1 LHKRILIYKLNFPNN
16 TFFMKI
22 SNRYFALSLLI
33 FSSALSHAALQNGKF
48 EVAITKGQSSLI
60 NPQSIKEPVVKGKLF
75 EQGYKVETN
84 KDSTVELSL
93 SNGSTILVNPETLL
107 EVRVFRQVASNLIVE
122 GAYQKLDKEPSPS
135 VVEVFVIKGKI
146 IGEVRKLNPQSSFT
160 IKSPA
165 GVARIRGTVYSVEYS
180 RNESTRTGN
189 MEVACVKGSVEVT
202 VNGSDSGSQAVEPG
216 KKMNAQTPLVDDATG
231 PIPAVPVKIVIPAV
245 VSNSPQ
251 LSLPSTEGLVV
262 GGEIKAPGVPSGV
275 KVVSIEDGKITFSE
289 PITLAAGTEIVIE
302 PPAGATYQ
310 PSKEKEKEKKTT
322 VTEPSIGSNKI
333 KMASVAGL
341 EPGMKIR
348 AEGFPDDVVV
358 VSVDTTAGTVTLSV
372 PVTVSAGT
380 QVSTVVEKEKK
391 TKATEPV
398 ISKNVIKL
406 DSVLGLEPGM
416 KVSAEGFPDDVAIVS
431 VDSDARLVTLSAL
444 VTVKVGTLVSTQLDG
459 PSLPPPTLSAPTIT
473 FSKLGPDEVKT
484 IADDL
489 SKGTSLPTTL
499 KDEVRTIADKT
510 LPVVP
515 TNSKDGTTTE
525 KTDAPTETT
534 TTTPT
539 NNGGS
544 TGTGGVNSV
553 MDAINKTIQET
564 IEKDNQ
570 KNPSPTQ

>member
-1 LHKRILIYKLNFPNN
+1 
-16 TFFMKI
+16 MKI
-22 SNRYFALSLLI
+22 YNRYFALSLLI
-33 FSSALSHAALQNGKF
+33 FSSALCQAALQNGKF

-84 KDSTVELSL
+84 KDSSVELCL
-93 SNGSTILVNPETLL
+93 SNGSTILVNPDTLL

-202 VNGSDSGSQAVEPG
+202 VNGSDSGSQVVEPG
-216 KKMNAQTPLVDDATG
+216 KKMNAQTPLVDDASG
-231 PIPAVPVKIVIPAV
+231 PVPAVPVKIVIPAAV
-245 VSNSPQ
+245 ANSPQ
-251 LSLPSTEGLVV
+251 LSLASIEGLVV

-289 PITLAAGTEIVIE
+289 PITLAAGTEIVID

-310 PSKEKEKEKKTT
+310 PADDKKKEKKT
-322 VTEPSIGSNKI
+322 I
-333 KMASVAGL
+333 
-341 EPGMKIR
+341 
-348 AEGFPDDVVV
+348 
-358 VSVDTTAGTVTLSV
+358 
-372 PVTVSAGT
+372 
-380 QVSTVVEKEKK
+380 
-391 TKATEPV
+391 ATEPV
-398 ISKNVIKL
+398 IGKNVIKL

-431 VDSDARLVTLSAL
+431 VDSDARLVTLNAL
-444 VTVKVGTLVSTQLDG
+444 VTVKVGTQVSTQLDA
-459 PSLPPPTLSAPTIT
+459 PAPPPPLSAPTIT

-489 SKGTSLPTTL
+489 SKGTSLPSTL
-499 KDEVRTIADKT
+499 KDEVKTIADNT
-510 LPVVP
+510 PPLVP
-515 TNSKDGTTTE
+515 TTSKDGTPTE
-525 KTDAPTETT
+525 KTDSPTETT
-534 TTTPT
+534 NPTT
-539 NNGGS
+539 N
-544 TGTGGVNSV
+544 TGGTNTGNVNSV
-553 MDAINKTIQET
+553 IDAISNTIQQT
-564 IEKDNQ
+564 IERENQ
-570 KNPSPTQ
+570 KNPSPAP

>member
-1 LHKRILIYKLNFPNN
+1 
-16 TFFMKI
+16 MKI

-84 KDSTVELSL
+84 KDSTVELCL
-93 SNGSTILVNPETLL
+93 SNGSTILVNPETLV
-107 EVRVFRQVASNLIVE
+107 EVRTFRQVASNLIVE

-180 RNESTRTGN
+180 RNETTRTGN

-202 VNGSDSGSQAVEPG
+202 INGSDSGPQAVEPG

-231 PIPAVPVKIVIPAV
+231 PIPAVAFKFTLPTVI
-245 VSNSPQ
+245 SNSP
-251 LSLPSTEGLVV
+251 LVSLPSSEGLVV
-262 GGEIKAPGVPSGV
+262 GGEIKAPGIPSGV
-275 KVVSIEDGKITFSE
+275 KVVSVEDGKITFSE
-289 PITLAAGTEIVIE
+289 PITLAAGTEITID

-310 PSKEKEKEKKTT
+310 PSAEKEKSKKTT
-322 VTEPSIGSNKI
+322 VTESIIGKNTI
-333 KMASVAGL
+333 KTADTSSL
-341 EPGMKIR
+341 TPGTKIR
-348 AEGFPDDVVV
+348 VGSDDVTVLSVDPVTGTVVLSGPVSINAGAEISVV
-358 VSVDTTAGTVTLSV
+358 VDT
-372 PVTVSAGT
+372 
-380 QVSTVVEKEKK
+380 
-391 TKATEPV
+391 
-398 ISKNVIKL
+398 
-406 DSVLGLEPGM
+406 
-416 KVSAEGFPDDVAIVS
+416 
-431 VDSDARLVTLSAL
+431 
-444 VTVKVGTLVSTQLDG
+444 
-459 PSLPPPTLSAPTIT
+459 PPAPPITNPITT

-484 IADDL
+484 IANDL
-489 SKGTSLPTTL
+489 SQGTSLPVTL
-499 KDEVRTIADKT
+499 KDEVKTIAENT

-515 TNSKDGTTTE
+515 TTSKDGTPAE
-525 KTDAPTETT
+525 KTGAPTETT

>member
-1 LHKRILIYKLNFPNN
+1 
-16 TFFMKI
+16 MKI
-22 SNRYFALSLLI
+22 YNRYFALSLLI
-33 FSSALSHAALQNGKF
+33 FSSALCQAALQNGKF

-60 NPQSIKEPVVKGKLF
+60 NPQSIREPVVKGKLF

-84 KDSTVELSL
+84 KDSTVELCL
-93 SNGSTILVNPETLL
+93 SNGSTILVNPDTLL
-107 EVRVFRQVASNLIVE
+107 EVRVFRQVSSNLIVE

-231 PIPAVPVKIVIPAV
+231 PIPAVPVKIVIPAA

-251 LSLPSTEGLVV
+251 VSLPSTEGLVV
-262 GGEIKAPGVPSGV
+262 GSEVKAPGVPSGV
-275 KVVSIEDGKITFSE
+275 TVVSVEDGKITFSE
-289 PITLAAGTEIVIE
+289 PITLAAGTEVVIE

-310 PSKEKEKEKKTT
+310 PSDDKKKEKKIT
-322 VTEPSIGSNKI
+322 VTEPVIGKNTI
-333 KMASVAGL
+333 KMASTSGL

-358 VSVDTTAGTVTLSV
+358 VSVDTVAGTVTLSV

-380 QVSTVVEKEKK
+380 QVSTFVEKEKK
-391 TKATEPV
+391 TKSSEPV

-416 KVSAEGFPDDVAIVS
+416 KVSAEGFPEDVAIVS
-431 VDSDARLVTLSAL
+431 VDSDARLVTLSAP
-444 VTVKVGTLVSTQLDG
+444 VTVKVGTLVSTQLDA
-459 PSLPPPTLSAPTIT
+459 PAPPPPLSAPTIT

-515 TNSKDGTTTE
+515 TNSKDGKDETTTE
-525 KTDAPTETT
+525 KTDSPTETT
-534 TTTPT
+534 NT

-544 TGTGGVNSV
+544 SGTGGVKDV

>member
-1 LHKRILIYKLNFPNN
+1 
-16 TFFMKI
+16 M
-22 SNRYFALSLLI
+22 I
-33 FSSALSHAALQNGKF
+33 FSSALCHAALQNGKLQ
-48 EVAITKGQSSLI
+48 VSIIKGQSSLI

-84 KDSTVELSL
+84 KDSTVELCL
-93 SNGSTILVNPETLL
+93 SNGSTILVNPDTLL

-135 VVEVFVIKGKI
+135 VVEIYVIKGKI
-146 IGEVRKLNPQSSFT
+146 VGEARKLNPQSSFT

-165 GVARIRGTVYSVEYS
+165 GVARIRGTVFSVEYS

-216 KKMNAQTPLVDDATG
+216 KKMTAQTPLVDSPEDSKRV
-231 PIPAVPVKIVIPAV
+231 PAVPVKVVVPTAV
-245 VSNSPQ
+245 ANSPQ
-251 LSLPSTEGLVV
+251 LSLPSTEGLVA

-275 KVVSIEDGKITFSE
+275 KVVSIVDGQITFSE

-302 PPAGATYQ
+302 PPVGATYE
-310 PSKEKEKEKKTT
+310 PSKEKEKKTT
-322 VTEPSIGSNKI
+322 VIEPVVGKNTI
-333 KMASVAGL
+333 KMASTTGL
-341 EPGMKIR
+341 VPGMKIR

-358 VSVDTTAGTVTLSV
+358 VSVDSSAGTVTLSV

-380 QVSTVVEKEKK
+380 QVSTVAEKEKM
-391 TKATEPV
+391 TKSSEPV
-398 ISKNVIKL
+398 ISNNVIKL

-416 KVSAEGFPDDVAIVS
+416 KVRAEGFPDDVAIVS
-431 VDSDARLVTLSAL
+431 VDSDNRLVTLSER
-444 VTVKVGTLVSTQLDG
+444 VTVKAGVQVSTPLDG
-459 PSLPPPTLSAPTIT
+459 PSLPPPPITNPVIT
-473 FSKLGPDEVKT
+473 FSKLGQEEVKT

-489 SKGTSLPTTL
+489 SKGTSLPTEL
-499 KDEVRTIADKT
+499 KEQVNNIADKT
-510 LPVVP
+510 PPSVP
-515 TNSKDGTTTE
+515 TTPKDGTTPE

-534 TTTPT
+534 PPPT
-539 NNGGS
+539 NTGGS
-544 TGTGGVNSV
+544 NNTGGVNDVIDS
-553 MDAINKTIQET
+553 INKTIQET

>member
-1 LHKRILIYKLNFPNN
+1 
-16 TFFMKI
+16 MKI

-33 FSSALSHAALQNGKF
+33 FSSALCHAALQNGKF
-48 EVAITKGQSSLI
+48 EVLIIKGQSSLI
-60 NPQSIKEPVVKGKLF
+60 NPQSIKEPMVKGKLF

-93 SNGSTILVNPETLL
+93 SNGSTILVNPETLV
-107 EVRVFRQVASNLIVE
+107 EVRTFRQVASNLIVE

-180 RNESTRTGN
+180 RNESARTGN

-231 PIPAVPVKIVIPAV
+231 PILAVPVKIVIPAAV
-245 VSNSPQ
+245 ANSPQ
-251 LSLPSTEGLVV
+251 LSLPSTGGLVV
-262 GGEIKAPGVPSGV
+262 GGEIKAPGIPSGV

-302 PPAGATYQ
+302 PPVGATYE
-310 PSKEKEKEKKTT
+310 PSKVKEKEKKT
-322 VTEPSIGSNKI
+322 I
-333 KMASVAGL
+333 
-341 EPGMKIR
+341 
-348 AEGFPDDVVV
+348 
-358 VSVDTTAGTVTLSV
+358 
-372 PVTVSAGT
+372 
-380 QVSTVVEKEKK
+380 
-391 TKATEPV
+391 ATEPV
-398 ISKNVIKL
+398 IGKNVIKL

-416 KVSAEGFPDDVAIVS
+416 KVSADGFPEDVTITV

-444 VTVKVGTLVSTQLDG
+444 VTVKVGTQVSTQLDG

>member
-1 LHKRILIYKLNFPNN
+1 
-16 TFFMKI
+16 MKI

-33 FSSALSHAALQNGKF
+33 FSSALCHAALQNGKF
-48 EVAITKGQSSLI
+48 EVLIIKGQSSLI
-60 NPQSIKEPVVKGKLF
+60 NPQSIKEPMVKGKLF

-93 SNGSTILVNPETLL
+93 SNGSTILVNPETLV
-107 EVRVFRQVASNLIVE
+107 EVRTFRQVASNLIVE

-135 VVEVFVIKGKI
+135 VVEIYVIKGKI

-180 RNESTRTGN
+180 RNESARTGN

-231 PIPAVPVKIVIPAV
+231 PIPAVAFKFTLPTAI
-245 VSNSPQ
+245 SNSP
-251 LSLPSTEGLVV
+251 LVSLPSSEGLVV
-262 GGEIKAPGVPSGV
+262 GGEIKAPGIPSGV

-289 PITLAAGTEIVIE
+289 SITLAAGTEIVIE
-302 PPAGATYQ
+302 PPVGATYE
-310 PSKEKEKEKKTT
+310 PSKVKEKEKKT
-322 VTEPSIGSNKI
+322 I
-333 KMASVAGL
+333 
-341 EPGMKIR
+341 
-348 AEGFPDDVVV
+348 
-358 VSVDTTAGTVTLSV
+358 
-372 PVTVSAGT
+372 
-380 QVSTVVEKEKK
+380 
-391 TKATEPV
+391 ATEPV
-398 ISKNVIKL
+398 IGKNVIKL

-444 VTVKVGTLVSTQLDG
+444 VTVKVGTQVSTQLDG

-484 IADDL
+484 IANDL
-489 SKGTSLPTTL
+489 SQGTSLPVTL

-515 TNSKDGTTTE
+515 TTSKDGTPNE
-525 KTDAPTETT
+525 KTDSPTETNT
-534 TTTPT
+534 T

-544 TGTGGVNSV
+544 SGTGGVNSV
-553 MDAINKTIQET
+553 IDAISNTIQQT
-564 IEKDNQ
+564 LEKENQ

>member
-48 EVAITKGQSSLI
+48 EVSTIKGQSSLI
-60 NPQSIKEPVVKGKLF
+60 NPQSIKEPMVKGKLF

-84 KDSTVELSL
+84 KDSTVELCL
-93 SNGSTILVNPETLL
+93 SNGSTILVNPETLV
-107 EVRVFRQVASNLIVE
+107 EVRTFRQVASNLIVE

-180 RNESTRTGN
+180 RNESARTGN

-216 KKMNAQTPLVDDATG
+216 KKMNAQTSLVDDATG
-231 PIPAVPVKIVIPAV
+231 RILAVPFKFTLPTAI
-245 VSNSPQ
+245 SNSPQ

-262 GGEIKAPGVPSGV
+262 GGEIKAPGIPSGV

-289 PITLAAGTEIVIE
+289 PITLAAGTEIIIE
-302 PPAGATYQ
+302 PPVGATYE
-310 PSKEKEKEKKTT
+310 PSKVKEKEKKT
-322 VTEPSIGSNKI
+322 I
-333 KMASVAGL
+333 
-341 EPGMKIR
+341 
-348 AEGFPDDVVV
+348 
-358 VSVDTTAGTVTLSV
+358 
-372 PVTVSAGT
+372 
-380 QVSTVVEKEKK
+380 
-391 TKATEPV
+391 ATEPATD
-398 ISKNVIKL
+398 KNVIKL

-416 KVSAEGFPDDVAIVS
+416 KVTADGFPEDVTITV
-431 VDSDARLVTLSAL
+431 VDSDARLVTLSAP
-444 VTVKVGTLVSTQLDG
+444 VTVKVGTQVSTQLDG
-459 PSLPPPTLSAPTIT
+459 PSLPPPPLTAPTIT

-489 SKGTSLPTTL
+489 SKGTSLPSTL
-499 KDEVRTIADKT
+499 KDEVKTIADKT
-510 LPVVP
+510 PPVVP
-515 TNSKDGTTTE
+515 AD
-525 KTDAPTETT
+525 KTDSPTETNT
-534 TTTPT
+534 T

-564 IEKDNQ
+564 IERENQ

>member
-1 LHKRILIYKLNFPNN
+1 
-16 TFFMKI
+16 MKI

-48 EVAITKGQSSLI
+48 EVSIIKGQSSLI

-93 SNGSTILVNPETLL
+93 SNGSTILVNPETLV
-107 EVRVFRQVASNLIVE
+107 EVRTFRQVASNLIVE

-180 RNESTRTGN
+180 RNESARTGN

-202 VNGSDSGSQAVEPG
+202 INGSDSGPQAVEPG
-216 KKMNAQTPLVDDATG
+216 KKMNAQTPLVDEASG
-231 PIPAVPVKIVIPAV
+231 PIPAVPVKVVIPAAV
-245 VSNSPQ
+245 ANSPQ
-251 LSLPSTEGLVV
+251 LSLPSSEGLVV
-262 GGEIKAPGVPSGV
+262 GGEIKAPGIPSGV
-275 KVVSIEDGKITFSE
+275 KVVSVEDGKITFSE

-333 KMASVAGL
+333 KMASTAGL
-341 EPGMKIR
+341 EPGMRIK
-348 AEGFPDDVVV
+348 ADGFPDDVVV
-358 VSVDTTAGTVTLSV
+358 VSVDAVT
-372 PVTVSAGT
+372 G
-380 QVSTVVEKEKK
+380 E
-391 TKATEPV
+391 
-398 ISKNVIKL
+398 
-406 DSVLGLEPGM
+406 
-416 KVSAEGFPDDVAIVS
+416 
-431 VDSDARLVTLSAL
+431 VTLSAA
-444 VTVKVGTLVSTQLDG
+444 VTVKAGTQVSTQLDG
-459 PSLPPPTLSAPTIT
+459 PSLPPPPLTAPTIT
-473 FSKLGPDEVKT
+473 FSKLGQDEVKT

-489 SKGTSLPTTL
+489 SKGTSLPTEL
-499 KDEVRTIADKT
+499 KEQVSNIADKT
-510 LPVVP
+510 PPLVP
-515 TNSKDGTTTE
+515 TTSKDGTTTE

-534 TTTPT
+534 NPST
-539 NNGGS
+539 N
-544 TGTGGVNSV
+544 TGGTNTGNVNSV
-553 MDAINKTIQET
+553 IDAINKTIQET

>member
-1 LHKRILIYKLNFPNN
+1 
-16 TFFMKI
+16 MKI
-22 SNRYFALSLLI
+22 YTRYFALSLLI
-33 FSSALSHAALQNGKF
+33 FSSALCQAALQNGKF

-84 KDSTVELSL
+84 KDSTVELCL
-93 SNGSTILVNPETLL
+93 SNGSTILVNPDTLL

-165 GVARIRGTVYSVEYS
+165 GVARIRGTVYSLEYS

-189 MEVACVKGSVEVT
+189 MEVACVKGSVEVS

-216 KKMNAQTPLVDDATG
+216 KKMTAQTPLVDEASG
-231 PIPAVPVKIVIPAV
+231 PVLALPVKIVIPAA

-251 LSLPSTEGLVV
+251 VSVTSTEGLVV
-262 GGEIKAPGVPSGV
+262 GSEVKAAGIPSGV
-275 KVVSIEDGKITFSE
+275 KVISIEDGKITFSE
-289 PITLAAGTEIVIE
+289 PITLAAGTEIVID

-310 PSKEKEKEKKTT
+310 PSDDKK
-322 VTEPSIGSNKI
+322 
-333 KMASVAGL
+333 
-341 EPGMKIR
+341 
-348 AEGFPDDVVV
+348 
-358 VSVDTTAGTVTLSV
+358 
-372 PVTVSAGT
+372 
-380 QVSTVVEKEKK
+380 KEKK
-391 TKATEPV
+391 TKATEPA
-398 ISKNVIKL
+398 IGKNVIKL

-444 VTVKVGTLVSTQLDG
+444 VTIKVGTQVSTQLDG
-459 PSLPPPTLSAPTIT
+459 PSLPPPPLTAPTIT

-489 SKGTSLPTTL
+489 SKGTSLPSSI
-499 KDEVRTIADKT
+499 KDEVRTIAEKT

-515 TNSKDGTTTE
+515 TTSKDGTPAE
-525 KTDAPTETT
+525 KTDTPTETNT
-534 TTTPT
+534 T

-544 TGTGGVNSV
+544 AGTGGVNSV
-553 MDAINKTIQET
+553 IDAISNTIQET
-564 IEKDNQ
+564 IEKENQ

>member
-48 EVAITKGQSSLI
+48 EVSIIKGQSSLI
-60 NPQSIKEPVVKGKLF
+60 NPQSIKEPMVKGKLF

-231 PIPAVPVKIVIPAV
+231 PIPAVPVKIVIPAAV
-245 VSNSPQ
+245 ANSPQ

-262 GGEIKAPGVPSGV
+262 GGEIKAPGIPSGV

-289 PITLAAGTEIVIE
+289 SITLAAGTEIVIE

-310 PSKEKEKEKKTT
+310 PSKEKEKEKKT
-322 VTEPSIGSNKI
+322 K
-333 KMASVAGL
+333 AS
-341 EPGMKIR
+341 
-348 AEGFPDDVVV
+348 
-358 VSVDTTAGTVTLSV
+358 
-372 PVTVSAGT
+372 
-380 QVSTVVEKEKK
+380 
-391 TKATEPV
+391 EPV

-431 VDSDARLVTLSAL
+431 VDFDARLVTLSAL
-444 VTVKVGTLVSTQLDG
+444 VTVKVGTQVSTQLDG
-459 PSLPPPTLSAPTIT
+459 PSPPPPPITNPVIT
-473 FSKLGPDEVKT
+473 FSKLGQEEVKT
-484 IADDL
+484 IANDL
-489 SKGTSLPTTL
+489 SKGTSLPTEL
-499 KDEVRTIADKT
+499 KELVNNIADKT
-510 LPVVP
+510 PPSVP
-515 TNSKDGTTTE
+515 TTPKDGTTPDKTTTTE
-525 KTDAPTETT
+525 KTDTPTETT
-534 TTTPT
+534 TSLTTP
-539 NNGGS
+539 GGS
-544 TGTGGVNSV
+544 TGGVSAV

-564 IEKDNQ
+564 VEKENQ